1 MIHKHIKFKRN
12 AWPQRDFPPGPEY
25 VCVCVCAWKGGG
37 GSGGAEWD
45 QEEGLVD
52 FNWKIS
58 PASEETAKSHPW
70 SNFDKKK
77 KSTFLLP
84 CAHFIKRAQ
93 TNLSFT
99 LNCYIWAA
107 HLMMILS
114 RLSRPRVFISV
125 FPLNSHCAATGS
137 GMVSSDRVSPY
148 LCLLLWLVWQKPI
161 NTTLPPLYL
170 FLHLTLQKERKKDSY
185 SAKAHKAA
193 WLGLT
198 FFCAS
203 SPIFLFCL
211 NSLHT

>member
-1 MIHKHIKFKRN
+1 M
-12 AWPQRDFPPGPEY
+12 
-25 VCVCVCAWKGGG
+25 CVCVCAWKGGG

-93 TNLSFT
+93 TNLGFT

-148 LCLLLWLVWQKPI
+148 LCLLLWLAWQKPI

-185 SAKAHKAA
+185 SAKAHKAV

-198 FFCAS
+198 FFLCLQS
-203 SPIFLFCL
+203 YFPLLFKFLAYL
-211 NSLHT
+211 KAGPKTLTVQV